1 MFSFHRPS
9 HIVFSHHILKKLPKF
24 INNYMEK
31 ATEEVPSIMKD
42 GELKTL
48 ITASVKTLKHQ
59 KMKHQNSSTAISKKL
74 QKKSL
79 A

>member
-1 MFSFHRPS
+1 
-9 HIVFSHHILKKLPKF
+9 
-24 INNYMEK
+24 MEK

-42 GELKTL
+42 GGLKTL